1 MSVAFNKQDQW
12 GNFTGRCGRNH
23 HLCFGKQASTSW
35 LQRKMKPLL
44 WKLQILAV
52 NYCRRLFARTF
63 ILVRY
68 SWFFFI
74 VKLYEGVGKKGN
86 FIPFA
91 GSKSILLVVVAC
103 LRSSW
108 SKAQHHRHNRWPQA
122 AAKTGMRASKYPS
135 SQKIPSKFSKMEYF
149 DFGQSN
155 ISYRAIRP
163 GLTTNHIAD
172 FSLCVDVWLVKE
184 SCFWLSSVLRSRWW
198 TPFFAFVNGWK
209 VTVPFVNF
217 QAPAEKT
224 ESTSVTLASSCFRL
238 PPLLLAGVSWRV
250 ANQQQRWAKIAA
262 CGHTQEDPSDAGK

>member
-12 GNFTGRCGRNH
+12 GNSTGRCGRNH

-68 SWFFFI
+68 SWFFFT

-108 SKAQHHRHNRWPQA
+108 SKALHHWHNRWPEA
-122 AAKTGMRASKYPS
+122 ATKPVKKLNQERKIQRFRGRTKTKNEWRKPER
-135 SQKIPSKFSKMEYF
+135 K
-149 DFGQSN
+149 
-155 ISYRAIRP
+155 
-163 GLTTNHIAD
+163 
-172 FSLCVDVWLVKE
+172 KE
-184 SCFWLSSVLRSRWW
+184 RKKAR
-198 TPFFAFVNGWK
+198 
-209 VTVPFVNF
+209 
-217 QAPAEKT
+217 
-224 ESTSVTLASSCFRL
+224 
-238 PPLLLAGVSWRV
+238 
-250 ANQQQRWAKIAA
+250 IY
-262 CGHTQEDPSDAGK
+262 

>member
-1 MSVAFNKQDQW
+1 MQVRSLMSVAFNKQDLW
-12 GNFTGRCGRNH
+12 GNSTGRCGRNH

-68 SWFFFI
+68 SWFFFT

-108 SKAQHHRHNRWPQA
+108 SKALHHLHNRWPEA
-122 AAKTGMRASKYPS
+122 AAKPVICEG
-135 SQKIPSKFSKMEYF
+135 I
-149 DFGQSN
+149 
-155 ISYRAIRP
+155 
-163 GLTTNHIAD
+163 
-172 FSLCVDVWLVKE
+172 
-184 SCFWLSSVLRSRWW
+184 
-198 TPFFAFVNGWK
+198 
-209 VTVPFVNF
+209 VNF
-217 QAPAEKT
+217 
-224 ESTSVTLASSCFRL
+224 
-238 PPLLLAGVSWRV
+238 RV
-250 ANQQQRWAKIAA
+250 KMDVQKAQN
-262 CGHTQEDPSDAGK
+262 

>member
-1 MSVAFNKQDQW
+1 MQVRSLMSVAFNKQDLW
-12 GNFTGRCGRNH
+12 GNSTGRCGRNH

-68 SWFFFI
+68 SWFFFT

-108 SKAQHHRHNRWPQA
+108 SKALHHRHNRWPEA
-122 AAKTGMRASKYPS
+122 AAKPEPTPRTGNTANTWQLNVKNVGSR
-135 SQKIPSKFSKMEYF
+135 
-149 DFGQSN
+149 
-155 ISYRAIRP
+155 
-163 GLTTNHIAD
+163 TNH
-172 FSLCVDVWLVKE
+172 
-184 SCFWLSSVLRSRWW
+184 SVG
-198 TPFFAFVNGWK
+198 T
-209 VTVPFVNF
+209 
-217 QAPAEKT
+217 
-224 ESTSVTLASSCFRL
+224 
-238 PPLLLAGVSWRV
+238 
-250 ANQQQRWAKIAA
+250 
-262 CGHTQEDPSDAGK
+262 